1 MLPLKETVKKETVKD
16 RGSKFMGKKIRA
28 EEKARAAQMF
38 LSGRASA
45 QEIGETLGVHRNQ
58 IYRWAKKYEENGLEG
73 LRIHYGIRYI
83 EKNPQYSPEQKLKA
97 VVAYQAGEG
106 SQQKICERYGIRS
119 RHALRNWIQ
128 VYNRHE
134 DESQKNEPKRAARD
148 CKGMHREWEELRR
161 NRIEIPCELPT
172 SVHVGEEVQCVRGS
186 RVGRPTWPTDRP
198 AGASYRGGSSEGT
211 DRSVG
216 A

>member
-1 MLPLKETVKKETVKD
+1 
-16 RGSKFMGKKIRA
+16 MGKKIRA

-38 LSGRASA
+38 SFGQGKCTGNRGNAGSTPKSN
-45 QEIGETLGVHRNQ
+45 ISVGK
-58 IYRWAKKYEENGLEG
+58 KKYEENGLEG

-128 VYNRHE
+128 VYNCHE
-134 DESQKNEPKRAARD
+134 DFKTQNGGSHMTKARKKRA
-148 CKGMHREWEELRR
+148 KKSG
-161 NRIEIPCELPT
+161 
-172 SVHVGEEVQCVRGS
+172 
-186 RVGRPTWPTDRP
+186 
-198 AGASYRGGSSEGT
+198 
-211 DRSVG
+211 
-216 A
+216 